1 MHLLALST
9 LVLATATLAS
19 GCGGNGNTKPAAV
32 IPVEAIERAF
42 PAKDELHALIK
53 ARVDAKRA
61 SGLVVGVRE
70 ADGTHTIV
78 AYGDAGPGAKPLGP
92 KSVFEI
98 GSISKSFT
106 GVLLA
111 EMAAKGEVALED
123 TVQKHAHEGV
133 TIPKLGE
140 QPMRL
145 VDLAT
150 HMSGLPRLPANLVP
164 ADESNPY
171 AEYTEE
177 LLHEFLNGFTP
188 QREVGAEHEYSN
200 LATGLLGHVLGNAAG
215 SDWTTLVKTRILA
228 PLGMSMSGV
237 ALDENMQTHLA
248 LGHGPEGAVAPNW
261 DFGSLT
267 AAGALR
273 SNAEDMLR
281 YVDANLGD
289 APEGLFAAMQTSH
302 RPLVEAGPN
311 MKVGLHWFVK
321 TEHGHTIVWHNGG
334 TGGYRTFVAFDP
346 DRKIGVVVLENSSH
360 GSDDIGF
367 HLLDKESPLAEAP
380 TVHKEVTLASE
391 ILATYVG
398 VYELNPSFHLN
409 ITLLDGA
416 LYSQATNQPM
426 VPIFAKS
433 ETEFFLKVVEAQ
445 LTFVRDSEQGVT
457 GLVLN
462 QGGATINAKRLVG
475 EAAQK
480 AIASIAGPERKEV
493 TVAKA
498 VLKEYEGTY
507 QLNPSFKIVV
517 TIKDGGLQVQA
528 TNQPRVSIFA
538 ESESKFFF
546 KVVDAQIS
554 FVRDS
559 GGKVTSLLL
568 HQGGMDQTATKVK

>member
-1 MHLLALST
+1 VVS
-9 LVLATATLAS
+9 
-19 GCGGNGNTKPAAV
+19 PA
-32 IPVEAIERAF
+32 PAIERAF
-42 PAKDELHALIK
+42 PAKAELHALIK

-111 EMAAKGEVALED
+111 EMTAKGEVALED

-133 TIPKLGE
+133 TIPQLGE

-150 HMSGLPRLPANLVP
+150 HMSGLPRLPANLAP

-171 AEYTEE
+171 AEYTEQ

-188 QREVGAEHEYSN
+188 QREVGEKQEYSN

-215 SDWTTLVKTRILA
+215 SDWTTLVKTRILD

-237 ALDENMQTHLA
+237 ALDENMKAHLA
-248 LGHGPEGAVAPNW
+248 LGHGPEGEVAPNW
-261 DFGSLT
+261 DLGSLA

-302 RPLVEAGPN
+302 SPLVEAGPN
-311 MKVGLHWFVK
+311 MKIGLHWFVK

-367 HLLDKESPLAEAP
+367 HLLDNESPLAEAP
-380 TVHKEVTLASE
+380 TVHKEVTVASD

-409 ITLLDGA
+409 ITLADGA
-416 LYSQATNQPM
+416 LYSQATNQQM

-445 LTFVRDSEQGVT
+445 VAFVRDSEQGVT

-462 QGGATINAKRLVG
+462 QGGATINAKRLAG
-475 EAAQK
+475 EAAKK

-493 TVAKA
+493 TVKKA
-498 VLKEYEGTY
+498 ILKEYEGTY

-517 TIKDGGLQVQA
+517 TEKDGVLQVQA
-528 TNQPRVSIFA
+528 TNQPTFSIFP

-559 GGKVTSLLL
+559 GGKVTSLIL
-568 HQGGMDQTATKVK
+568 HQGGMDQDATKVK